1 MTAFSA
7 DEQTRRTRLAH
18 AAYLRGRRAAVAAVA
33 HRGLAQRANAPRT
46 QVREQVV
53 QVRAVRQYERP
64 IDHLDGDAAIARAAI
79 YTAAAA
85 VAAATAR
92 SEVALTDS
100 AEAREMLART
110 EIHEQA
116 WRDRLADSGIDV
128 PSIETTIADLS
139 TDTAPDDNVA
149 TWPNVTSEVSD
160 SEVEA
165 IAQDTLDTAA
175 GSAVEPEPLLD
186 TLPAPVLETV
196 VDITDYAEVIDVEH
210 TVSHDAEVG
219 AW

>member
-1 MTAFSA
+1 MTAVSA
-7 DEQTRRTRLAH
+7 DEQIRRTRLVH

-33 HRGLAQRANAPRT
+33 HRGLAQRAATPRI
-46 QVREQVV
+46 QVRDQVV
-53 QVRAVRQYERP
+53 QVRTVRQYERP
-64 IDHLDGDAAIARAAI
+64 LDSLDRDAAIARAAI

-92 SEVALTDS
+92 SEVALTGS

-116 WRDRLADSGIDV
+116 WRDRLTESGIDV

-139 TDTAPDDNVA
+139 TDTASGNVA

-175 GSAVEPEPLLD
+175 GSAVEPQPLLD
-186 TLPAPVLETV
+186 TLPAPVLDTV
-196 VDITDYAEVIDVEH
+196 VDITDYAEVIDAPHE
-210 TVSHDAEVG
+210 VSLDTEVG
-219 AW
+219 SW

>member
-1 MTAFSA
+1 MTVTSA
-7 DEQTRRTRLAH
+7 EEQTRRTRLAH

-33 HRGLAQRANAPRT
+33 HRGLSQRAAAPRT
-46 QVREQVV
+46 QVHDQV
-53 QVRAVRQYERP
+53 QVRTVRQYERP
-64 IDHLDGDAAIARAAI
+64 IDSLDRDAAITRAAV

-92 SEVALTDS
+92 SELAVTDS

-116 WRDRLADSGIDV
+116 WRDRLAESGIDV
-128 PSIETTIADLS
+128 PSIETTIADLP
-139 TDTAPDDNVA
+139 TDTGADDAVV
-149 TWPNVTSEVSD
+149 WPNVTSEVSD

-175 GSAVEPEPLLD
+175 GSAPEPEPLLK
-186 TLPAPVLETV
+186 TLPTPVLDTV
-196 VDITDYAEVIDVEH
+196 VDITDYAEVIDAPH
-210 TVSHDAEVG
+210 SISLDAEVE